1 MIPRANWRVGDAD
14 RDAAVAA
21 LREHFAEGRLS
32 LREFR
37 DRLDAAYAAQTAL
50 DLAAVSADLPPRP
63 PPGAGRGGSGASG
76 ARRRTYRNRVRLA
89 GVAAVA
95 WILAAVALAIWVPHG
110 GLIAAAALLVGV
122 PVLTMI
128 VLTAGLA
135 LLLRWAWRST
145 AWLEV
150 LPVLAGV
157 PWLGRALWAARVAL
171 AGRAAWQAGRRIR
184 RPLASR
190 RASEA

>member
-37 DRLDAAYAAQTAL
+37 DRLDGAYAAQTAL
-50 DLAAVSADLPPRP
+50 DLAAVSADLPPAP
-63 PPGAGRGGSGASG
+63 PPGGGRASSGAAA
-76 ARRRTYRNRVRLA
+76 ARRRYRNRLRL
-89 GVAAVA
+89 GGAAVAA

-122 PVLTMI
+122 PVLIMI
-128 VLTAGLA
+128 VLTAGLV

-145 AWLEV
+145 AWLE
-150 LPVLAGV
+150 LIPVVAGV
-157 PWLGRALWAARVAL
+157 PWLGRALWAARMAL

-184 RPLASR
+184 RPAGSR